1 MSDGRITETAVNY
14 LLDLGMLLKK
24 DALEARAK
32 AVASKGTDAYE
43 FDSGRA
49 FAYYEVISIMQ
60 QQAAAFGVPLEA
72 LSLADVDA
80 DRDLMQ

>member
-1 MSDGRITETAVNY
+1 VNEDPTAEMAVNY

-32 AVASKGTDAYE
+32 AAASKGTDAYE

-49 FAYYEVISIMQ
+49 LAYYEVISLMQ
-60 QQAAAFGVPLEA
+60 QQAAGFGLPLEA
-72 LSLADVDA
+72 LSLADVDV
-80 DRDLMQ
+80 DRDLIP